1 MKTVLLKTAR
11 PAPGRLLPA
20 LAAGTVILLALP
32 IFLIA
37 HWRLAAWG
45 LAAVLWVASALFA
58 VMLQRMKLGTG
69 NLTSSGIVAFG
80 MMFRAIAV
88 MVVLVAVA
96 ASDARLGLT
105 AALLFAAAYT
115 LELGLG
121 LLIYFGTE
129 V

>member
-1 MKTVLLKTAR
+1 MRPR
-11 PAPGRLLPA
+11 PAPSRLLPA
-20 LAAGTVILLALP
+20 IAAGTVILLALP

-37 HWRLAAWG
+37 HWRFAGWA

-58 VMLQRMKLGTG
+58 MMLQQMKIGTR
-69 NLTSSGIVAFG
+69 NLASSGVVAFG

-96 ASDARLGLT
+96 ASDSRLGLT

-121 LLIYFGTE
+121 LIAYFGSDA
-129 V
+129 